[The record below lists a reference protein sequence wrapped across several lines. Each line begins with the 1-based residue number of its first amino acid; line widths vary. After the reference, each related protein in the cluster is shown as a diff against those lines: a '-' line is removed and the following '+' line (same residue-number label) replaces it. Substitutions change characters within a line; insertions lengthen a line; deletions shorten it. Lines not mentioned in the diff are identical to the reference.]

1 MRVIFLPGGPEPPHV
16 MDIPNELETLQHM
29 VKGYFEAVP
38 MAKLLRDGMILLV
51 NEEGRIKG
59 MEPNRAATFFYSGVT
74 NNYLS
79 KADPRVIVGPALIV
93 GIDGEEFTDLTVQQL
108 RRVSFVT
115 RDYLN
120 WTPFEEDEP

>member
-1 MRVIFLPGGPEPPHV
+1 MRVIFLPGGTEPPRV
-16 MDIPNELETLQHM
+16 LDIPNELETLQHM
-29 VKGYFEAVP
+29 VKGYFEVVP

-93 GIDGEEFTDLTVQQL
+93 GTDGEEFADLTVPQL

-120 WTPFEEDEP
+120 WSPFEEDEP